1 MCGRKYYRVLLV
13 NYFRVSFMDSEDA
26 EQIEK
31 QNLKALDLEAL
42 SIKALIEYVEDLKS
56 EIQRVET
63 VITFKKKA
71 RRGAEDLFQ

>member
-26 EQIEK
+26 EQIDK
-31 QNLKALDLEAL
+31 QKLEALDLEVL
-42 SIKALIEYVEDLKS
+42 SIKALIEYVEDLKI

-63 VITFKKKA
+63 VIKFKKKA

>member
-1 MCGRKYYRVLLV
+1 
-13 NYFRVSFMDSEDA
+13 MDSEDA

-42 SIKALIEYVEDLKS
+42 SIKALIEYVEDLKI